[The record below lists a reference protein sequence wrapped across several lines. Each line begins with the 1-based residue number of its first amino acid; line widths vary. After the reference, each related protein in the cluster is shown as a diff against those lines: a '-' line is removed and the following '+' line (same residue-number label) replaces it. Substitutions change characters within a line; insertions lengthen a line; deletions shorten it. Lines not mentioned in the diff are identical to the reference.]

1 MGDDAVQ
8 QHVHEG
14 KASFDH
20 LYDLP
25 DPRPLF
31 RALAPLGYRIPHHGQ
46 PLFSFLLA
54 EQRRDNGHGPLTVH
68 RPLTVLDVCCSYGIN
83 AALLKHDLTLKDL
96 YERYST
102 EELDGLSAEELAE
115 ADRAFFAERR
125 SSAGLRVIG
134 LDTAGSAIGYALR
147 AGLLDGGFG
156 ENLEHDEPS
165 PELTGALRAVD
176 LITVSGGVGYLSAR
190 TFDRLLAATRG
201 RSPWVAT
208 FPLRTVD
215 YAPIAEALARY
226 GLVTEHW
233 AGRTFPQRAFV
244 SAQERR
250 FAVRGVRERGL
261 DPAGK
266 EADGEFHA
274 DFYLSRPADDAAA
287 LPIDRLL
294 ASLDA

>member
-1 MGDDAVQ
+1 MGDHAVQ

-31 RALAPLGYRIPHHGQ
+31 RALAPLGYRIPHDGER
-46 PLFSFLLA
+46 LFSFLLA
-54 EQRRDNGHGPLTVH
+54 EQRRDNGDA
-68 RPLTVLDVCCSYGIN
+68 PLTVLDVCCSYGIN

-96 YERYST
+96 YEHYGA
-102 EELDGLSAEELAE
+102 EESDGLSAGELAE

-125 SSAGLRVIG
+125 STARLRVLG
-134 LDTAGSAIGYALR
+134 LDTAGNAIGYALR
-147 AGLLDGGFG
+147 TGLLDGGFS

-165 PELTGALRAVD
+165 RALASALGGVD

-190 TFDRLLAATRG
+190 TFDRLLAHTHG
-201 RSPWVAT
+201 RCPWVAT
-208 FPLRTVD
+208 FPLRNVD
-215 YAPIAEALARY
+215 YEPIAEALARY
-226 GLVTEHW
+226 GLVTEQWTGH
-233 AGRTFPQRAFV
+233 TFPQRAFV
-244 SAQERR
+244 TSQEQR

-266 EADGEFHA
+266 EADGQFHA
-274 DFYLSRPADDAAA
+274 DFYLSRPADQVRA

-294 ASLDA
+294 ADAPDSR